1 MSVNR
6 VALYPNGLEVS
17 SLIYGAWRLLNPPL
31 AGDIP
36 AIQRLLDLCY
46 EHGITTFDHADIYG
60 GYQCEELFGRCL
72 NPSLRSR
79 VELVTKCGIR
89 LVSPARPLHR
99 LKSYDTTAAHIKQ
112 SVEQSLINLRTDY
125 IDLLLIHRPD
135 PLMDADLVA
144 SAVEDLRQAGKIR
157 AFGVSNFLPAQFDLL
172 QSRLREPL
180 ATNQIEAH
188 PLRPSVFFD
197 GTLDHAQRLRYRPM
211 IWSPLAGGRL
221 AEHPQLANV
230 LQRRAEEHGISV
242 EGLVLAWLQRHPAGL
257 VPVIGTTSEQR
268 LLRMLQGPEISL
280 DNETW
285 YEILQAGMGEEIP

>member
-1 MSVNR
+1 MPVKR
-6 VALYPNGLEVS
+6 VALYPNGMEVS
-17 SLIYGAWRLLNPPL
+17 NLIYGAWRLLNPPL
-31 AGDIP
+31 QGHIP
-36 AIQRLLDLCY
+36 SIQRLLDLCF

-60 GYQCEELFGRCL
+60 GYQCEELFGRCM
-72 NPSLRSR
+72 NPNLRSR
-79 VELVTKCGIR
+79 VELITKCGIR
-89 LVSPARPLHR
+89 LTAAARPHHR
-99 LKSYDTTAAHIKQ
+99 VKSYDTSAAHIKQ

-135 PLMDADLVA
+135 PLMDADAVA
-144 SAVEDLRQAGKIR
+144 EAIEDLKQAGKIR

-221 AEHPQLANV
+221 ADQPELGKILQL
-230 LQRRAEEHGISV
+230 RADELGIGV
-242 EGLVLAWLQRHPAGL
+242 EKLVLAWLQRHPAGL
-257 VPVIGTTSEQR
+257 VPVIGTTNEQR
-268 LLRMLQGPEISL
+268 LIRMLAAPDITL
-280 DNETW
+280 DSETW
-285 YEILQAGMGEEIP
+285 YEILQAGMGQEIP